1 MTRPLLLL
9 IESSN
14 QQCSIALSKGDQVI
28 ASADAM
34 DPGSY
39 LHAEQLHVLIQEVM
53 SHHDFDQL
61 DGIVI
66 SKGPGS
72 YTGLR
77 IGMSSA
83 KGLAFALDIPLMA
96 VSTLHGLAMGALKA
110 ASDGDYQGIWAA
122 MDARRMEV
130 YGAQFDCQ
138 GQRLTDDEAI
148 VVEGGELPGRKP
160 WLGVGNGVDKCLDL
174 LPNLQAGSLKQPHA
188 KDLLQPAL
196 MSWKQQ
202 VFEDIHNLEPNYIK
216 AFVTG
221 KPKIGLP
228 DRQGR

>member
-1 MTRPLLLL
+1 MTKPLLLL
-9 IESSN
+9 IDSSN
-14 QQCSIALSKGDQVI
+14 QQCSIALSEGDQIV
-28 ASADAM
+28 ASADAIE
-34 DPGSY
+34 PGSY
-39 LHAEQLHVLIQEVM
+39 IHAEQLHVLIQEVM
-53 SHHDFDQL
+53 THHAFDQL

-66 SKGPGS
+66 SNGPGS

-83 KGLAFALDIPLMA
+83 KGLAYALDIPLMA
-96 VSTLHGLAMGALKA
+96 VSTLQCIAMGALKA
-110 ASDGDYQGIWAA
+110 ASDGGVQGIWAA

-130 YGAQFDCQ
+130 YGAQFDQ
-138 GQRLTDDEAI
+138 LGQRLTDDEAI
-148 VVEGGELPGRKP
+148 VIEGGELPSEIT

-188 KDLLQPAL
+188 KDLLQSAL

-202 VFEDIHNLEPNYIK
+202 AFEDIHSLEPNYIK
-216 AFVTG
+216 DFVTG

-228 DRQGR
+228 NRQGR